1 MIESEISQKVA
12 YLESL
17 GLEIESYDKTHHF
30 GHATICFSDLEG
42 YWEVE
47 ADSFEVGDSLAEI
60 RSASIEFSPCC
71 GIPLDDHRTCPIC
84 KNRY

>member
-17 GLEIESYDKTHHF
+17 GLEIESYDKTNPL
-30 GHATICFSDLEG
+30 GDATICFSDLEG

-47 ADSFEVGDSLAEI
+47 VDSFEVGDTLVEI
-60 RSASIEFSPCC
+60 QRASIEFSPCC
-71 GIPLDDHRTCPIC
+71 GISLDDHRTCPIC